1 MDADRPLASAPLE
14 PLPLGA
20 LPPLPPLDLA
30 VVGHVEWVNF
40 VGVDHLPLAGEIQR
54 ASHSQDLAAGGG
66 AVIAVQLAKLTGQRI
81 PFFTAL
87 GRDRIGELAAE
98 QLQGLGLDVQVAWRE
113 APSRRAVTFIDSSG
127 ERTITVIGERLSPT
141 AADPLAWASL
151 SACDGV
157 FVTAADAAALAWS
170 RRARFLA
177 ATPRL
182 GLELIQASGL
192 QLDALI
198 GSAADPGEIYRPG
211 DLDPAPTFYAGTEAE
226 RGGFCWPGGRFSAAA
241 LPRPVVDCYGAG
253 DSFAAGVTAGLA
265 AGWSRQQALSL
276 GCHCGAA
283 CIGGRG
289 PYANQLEL
297 GGI

>member
-1 MDADRPLASAPLE
+1 MDADRPLTGAPLE

-20 LPPLPPLDLA
+20 LPPLQPLGLA
-30 VVGHVEWVNF
+30 VVGHVEWVSF

-98 QLQGLGLDVQVAWRE
+98 QLESLGLDVHVAWRE

-127 ERTITVIGERLSPT
+127 ERTITV
-141 AADPLAWASL
+141 
-151 SACDGV
+151 
-157 FVTAADAAALAWS
+157 
-170 RRARFLA
+170 

-182 GLELIQASGL
+182 GLKLIQQSGL

-198 GSAADPGEIYRPG
+198 GSAADPGEIYRPE
-211 DLDPAPTFYAGTEAE
+211 DLDPAPTLYVGTEAE
-226 RGGFCWPGGRFSAAA
+226 RGGFCWPGGRFSAVPMPGPA
-241 LPRPVVDCYGAG
+241 VDCYGAG

-297 GGI
+297 AGI

>member
-1 MDADRPLASAPLE
+1 MDADRPLFSTPLE

-20 LPPLPPLDLA
+20 LPPLPRLRLA
-30 VVGHVEWVNF
+30 VVGHVEWVSF
-40 VGVDHLPLAGEIQR
+40 VGVDHLPLAGVIQR
-54 ASHSQDLAAGGG
+54 ANHSQDLAAGGG

-98 QLQGLGLDVQVAWRE
+98 QLQGLGLDVHVAWRE

-141 AADPLAWASL
+141 AADPLDWASL
-151 SACDGV
+151 SACDAV

-170 RRARFLA
+170 RRASLLV

-182 GLELIQASGL
+182 GLSLIQQSGL

-211 DLDPAPTFYAGTEAE
+211 DLDPAPTFYVGTEAE
-226 RGGFCWPGGRFSAAA
+226 RGGFCWPGGRFSAVPLAG
-241 LPRPVVDCYGAG
+241 PVVDCYGAG

-297 GGI
+297 AGI